1 MQTND
6 ALVMIFERNQYYRR
20 QYFLALAAFVLSL
33 VVIVV
38 LGFILGYLLR
48 HPTRPL
54 YFATDSIG
62 RLIRVTPVTV
72 PNMSR
77 EEVVAWTVDAV
88 QSIYSYDYVNY
99 RQELQDSQKYFTNY
113 GWGNYLTALALSNN
127 LIGMKSNKQIVI
139 AQVVGQPKLITEG
152 LLGGAYAWK
161 FEMPVLLTY
170 WGPPYN
176 DKSKFYNP
184 LTVSIIVQRQEIL
197 KSYKGLGVVQL
208 IATLQTSSQPQQL
221 SNAPT

>member
-1 MQTND
+1 MQAND
-6 ALVMIFERNQYYRR
+6 PLVMIFERNQYYRR
-20 QYFLALAAFVLSL
+20 QYFLALAAFALSL

-54 YFATDSIG
+54 YFATDNIG

-72 PNMSR
+72 PNMSP
-77 EEVVAWTVDAV
+77 EEVVAWTIDAV

-113 GWGNYLTALALSNN
+113 GWGNYLSALALSNN
-127 LIGMKSNKQIVI
+127 LIGLKANKQIVI

>member
-1 MQTND
+1 MQSND
-6 ALVMIFERNQYYRR
+6 ALVMIFERNQFYRR

-33 VVIVV
+33 VVMTV
-38 LGFILGYLLR
+38 LAFILVYLLR

-54 YFATDSIG
+54 YFATDNIG

-72 PNMSR
+72 PNMSQ

-88 QSIYSYDYVNY
+88 QNIYSYDYVNY

-113 GWGNYLTALALSNN
+113 GWGNYLSALALSNN
-127 LIGMKSNKQIVI
+127 LLGMKSNKQIVI
-139 AQVVGQPKLITEG
+139 AQVVGPPKLITQG

-170 WGPPYN
+170 WEPPYN

-197 KSYKGLGVVQL
+197 KSYRGLGVVQI
-208 IATLQTSSQPQQL
+208 IATLQTSSQPQEL